1 MQKSQTSL
9 SIIGEVLEQL
19 RGPIIKFSVAWI
31 TERNGNYLDVY
42 PSPIGNTFLST
53 HASVPENIVFLQV

>member
-9 SIIGEVLEQL
+9 SIIAEVLEQL
-19 RGPIIKFSVAWI
+19 RGPTIKFSVAWI
-31 TERNGNYLDVY
+31 TERNRNHLDVY

-53 HASVPENIVFLQV
+53 YASVPENTGFLQV